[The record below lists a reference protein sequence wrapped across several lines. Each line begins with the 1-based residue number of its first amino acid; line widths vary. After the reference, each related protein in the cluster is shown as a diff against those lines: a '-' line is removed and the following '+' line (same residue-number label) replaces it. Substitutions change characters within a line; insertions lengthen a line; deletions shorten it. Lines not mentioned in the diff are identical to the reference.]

1 MYRAMESER
10 TDALFRDPFA
20 RKLAGQQGE
29 EILRTLPKARQFA
42 WPMIVR
48 TAVMDEIILRAVDR
62 DAADTVINLASG
74 LDTRP
79 YRLALP
85 KTLRWFDADFLDM
98 VRYKQEQLAGD
109 RPVCQLEYAPVDLT
123 DAAARRAFLQRA
135 AVGVKRALVIA
146 EGLLVYLQAEDVAAL
161 ARDLHAQSSFRWW
174 LIDLASP
181 RMLKMLARTWGRSLR
196 SSGAPLIFGP
206 AEGTAFF
213 RPHGWEEREYRAIW
227 EESLRLNRTMPGA
240 RFWSWLFRFY
250 PRRTREEMKR
260 MSGIVLL
267 QRTAATLPAN

>member
-10 TDALFRDPFA
+10 PDALFRDPFA

-29 EILRTLPKARQFA
+29 EILRTLPKARRFA

-48 TAVMDEIILRAVDR
+48 TAVMDEIILRAVSR
-62 DAADTVINLASG
+62 DGADTVLNLAAG
-74 LDTRP
+74 LDARA
-79 YRLALP
+79 YCLALP
-85 KTLRWFDADFLDM
+85 KTLRWFDADFLDL
-98 VRYKQEQLAGD
+98 VRYKQEQLARE
-109 RPVCQLEYAPVDLT
+109 RPVCALEYAPVDLT
-123 DAAARRAFLQRA
+123 DPAARRALFQR
-135 AVGVKRALVIA
+135 VGTRAKRALVIA
-146 EGLLVYLQAEDVAAL
+146 EGLLVYLKAEDVAAL

-181 RMLKMLARTWGRSLR
+181 RMLKMLARTWGRSLKA
-196 SSGAPLIFGP
+196 SGAPLIFGP

-227 EESLRLNRTMPGA
+227 EESLRLNRTMKGA
-240 RFWSWLFRFY
+240 RFWNWLFRFY

-267 QRTAATLPAN
+267 ERTAATLPAN

>member
-48 TAVMDEIILRAVDR
+48 TAVMDEIILRAVNR
-62 DAADTVINLASG
+62 DAADTVINIASG

-85 KTLRWFDADFLDM
+85 RTLRWFDADFLDM
-98 VRYKQEQLAGD
+98 VRYKQEQMAGD

-135 AVGVKRALVIA
+135 AAGAKRALVIA
-146 EGLLVYLQAEDVAAL
+146 EGLLAYLKAEDVAAL
-161 ARDLHAQSSFRWW
+161 AKDLHAQRAFQWW
-174 LIDLASP
+174 LIDLGSP
-181 RMLKMLARTWGRSLR
+181 RLLKMLARTWGRSLKA
-196 SSGAPLIFGP
+196 SGAPLIFGP

-227 EESLRLNRTMPGA
+227 EESLRLNRTMRGA
-240 RFWSWLFRFY
+240 RFWNWLFRFY

-267 QRTAATLPAN
+267 ERTAATLPAN